1 MTELWPWLVL
11 VGLGPIRRVPFK
23 STVGDSLRKQLAK
36 GDIPELQLPAILFFG
51 AGSRESEAMVA
62 SANSSNSRHHP
73 SAGLRRQGHRNL

>member
-1 MTELWPWLVL
+1 
-11 VGLGPIRRVPFK
+11 
-23 STVGDSLRKQLAK
+23 LRKQLAK